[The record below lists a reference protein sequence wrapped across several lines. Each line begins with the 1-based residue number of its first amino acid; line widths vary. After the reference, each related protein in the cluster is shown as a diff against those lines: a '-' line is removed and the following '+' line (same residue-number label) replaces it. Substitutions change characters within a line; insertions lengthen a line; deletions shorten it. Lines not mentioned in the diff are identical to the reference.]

1 VLGPE
6 NWYDEYV
13 PLEHSVICKLTIRL
27 PNGVWLTKCDAG
39 GYAGMSDSGDDD
51 KSGFSDSF
59 KRAAVKFGVARY
71 LYRDGVPNFARP
83 MSSTVVAP
91 PGAYRKDVPPEA
103 RHLPVPEDA
112 PLNPKS
118 LTDAPTIYPDGT
130 VGEPIPAIPSEAEP
144 EPPPRHGRGLFAWC
158 ADQQDAHQVKFLHK
172 VTDAFREEG
181 MPSRL
186 MDWTA
191 EQVKD
196 RWPAIL
202 RIRDEA
208 IAAKGGN
215 GRHLPEPEGAPPPG
229 GSAPASPPWDKVT
242 NDPLKSARQALYRR
256 LHRIAR
262 VQQGTDTPTVDNLR
276 LVLSGLHVV
285 CPDMPRIDSLN
296 ACDDVGL
303 LSAYA
308 VAADAQLR
316 RLEPDVEEAPY

>member
-1 VLGPE
+1 VTQYPDIFAALATPFTPHEVKERPGQNGRKVSYITARTVANRLDDVLGPE

-83 MSSTVVAP
+83 MVSTVVAP
-91 PGAYRKDVPPEA
+91 PGAYRAHGPVEYVPAEA
-103 RHLPVPEDA
+103 RHLPEPEDA
-112 PLNPKS
+112 PLDPAT
-118 LTDAPTIYPDGT
+118 LTDTETIHPDGT
-130 VGEPIPAIPSEAEP
+130 LGEPIPSTPPEPEP

-158 ADQQDAHQVKFLHK
+158 ADQQDAHQVKFLHR

-181 MPSRL
+181 MP
-186 MDWTA
+186 
-191 EQVKD
+191 
-196 RWPAIL
+196 
-202 RIRDEA
+202 
-208 IAAKGGN
+208 
-215 GRHLPEPEGAPPPG
+215 
-229 GSAPASPPWDKVT
+229 SPPWDKVT

-256 LHRIAR
+256 LHRIAQ